1 MADGAEAGDGG
12 TGRVAGGQIAGP
24 GGQGALP
31 GREGVLAG
39 EGDVG
44 DAVTV
49 RRQEVGRARSRGDD
63 ELDVLLAEEYR
74 IQRSGPAPGLFLE
87 THAGHEIVRGFPLI
101 AGVDLD
107 VLDVIRGHDAPHP
120 TIASPHVCVQLVE
133 SHATGPRERRHG
145 PPRILL

>member
-1 MADGAEAGDGG
+1 M
-12 TGRVAGGQIAGP
+12 
-24 GGQGALP
+24 

-49 RRQEVGRARSRGDD
+49 CGQEVGRARSRGDD
-63 ELDVLLAEEYR
+63 ELDFLSAEQDR
-74 IQRSGPAPGLFLE
+74 FQRAGPAPGLFLK
-87 THAGHEIVRGFPLI
+87 THTGHEIVRGFPLI

-107 VLDVIRGHDAPHP
+107 VLDVMRGHDAPHP
-120 TIASPHVCVQLVE
+120 TIASPHMCVQLVE
-133 SHATGPRERRHG
+133 SHGTGTGKRSHG